1 MIFEVC
7 AGSYQDVLN
16 AKEDC
21 ERIELNSALYLGGLT
36 PSLATFQKSRAIFDQ
51 EIAVMIRPRG
61 GGFCYLES
69 EIEVMLEDA
78 KIFLEH
84 GADAIVFGFLNE
96 DYTINIEAC
105 EKMVQ
110 LIHRYHKQAVFHR
123 AIDVT
128 KDYIQS
134 IEQLIT
140 LKVDRILTSGH
151 ALNVEVGLK
160 VLELIQK
167 EYGDKIEI
175 LAGCG
180 VRINNIPLL
189 KQIGIKQIHGSCKG
203 YYPDQTSRY
212 QSVSYDYDQMMMY
225 EGVDKVLV
233 KLFHEEI
240 YK

>member
-36 PSLATFQKSRAIFDQ
+36 PSLATFKKSRAAFDK

-61 GGFCYLES
+61 GGFCYLEN
-69 EIEVMLEDA
+69 EIEVMMEDA
-78 KIFLEH
+78 KIFLEN

-105 EKMVQ
+105 EKMVKLVHSYQ
-110 LIHRYHKQAVFHR
+110 KQAVFHR

-134 IEQLIT
+134 IEQLIN

-151 ALNVEVGLK
+151 ALNVDAGLK
-160 VLELIQK
+160 VLQLIQK

-189 KQIGIKQIHGSCKG
+189 KQVGIKQIHGSCKG
-203 YYPDQTSRY
+203 YYKDQTSRY
-212 QSVSYDYDQMMMY
+212 QNVSYDYDQMMLY
-225 EGVDKVLV
+225 EGVDPIMV
-233 KLFHEEI
+233 KIFKDEI
-240 YK
+240 HK